1 LYNPFVSCVR
11 AGKNMKIKCLT
22 GFFLYCATA
31 NCYAAAELV
40 CVGQQASYA
49 RTSVEVDCS
58 NRYAVVESLKQAW
71 FKLRQNHIGG
81 TLEDM
86 CWDAFNDAKGIHPS
100 ISFVGITD
108 SFFARCNMGLEY
120 VQ

>member
-1 LYNPFVSCVR
+1 
-11 AGKNMKIKCLT
+11 MKIKCLT
-22 GFFLYCATA
+22 AFFLYCAAA
-31 NCYAAAELV
+31 NCFAAAELV
-40 CVGQQASYA
+40 CVGQQASYG
-49 RTSVEVDCS
+49 RTSIEVDCS

-71 FKLRQNHIGG
+71 VTLRQNHIGG